1 MIAASRV
8 AIAAALVAFLAG
20 STLGLAMG
28 VGWLTPLWR
37 PAHAH
42 LQSLGFVTLMIQ
54 GVAYHALPRFR
65 GVPFRR
71 PGLAL
76 IQVIATVVAVTGMT
90 LGWDSGWDRPGS
102 RPGAG
107 WRGWPTS
114 GSWRSGS
121 RSCSGPIGRSGP
133 RAEPREPGA

>member
-8 AIAAALVAFLAG
+8 AIAAALVAFLTG

-42 LQSLGFVTLMIQ
+42 LQSFGFVTLMIQ

-71 PGLAL
+71 PRLAL

-90 LGWDSGWDRPGS
+90 LGWGFRLGPTWFATWGGLAWIANVAFVAIGVEVLFRPHRPKRAPS
-102 RPGAG
+102 RPA
-107 WRGWPTS
+107 
-114 GSWRSGS
+114 
-121 RSCSGPIGRSGP
+121 
-133 RAEPREPGA
+133 

>member
-1 MIAASRV
+1 MIGASRV
-8 AIAAALVAFLAG
+8 AIAAALVAFLTG

-42 LQSLGFVTLMIQ
+42 LQSLGFVTLMIM

-76 IQVIATVVAVTGMT
+76 IQVVATVVAVTGMT
-90 LGWDSGWDRPGS
+90 LGWGFRLGPAWFAVWGGLAWLANFGFVALGVEVLFRPRR
-102 RPGAG
+102 RPTGG
-107 WRGWPTS
+107 
-114 GSWRSGS
+114 
-121 RSCSGPIGRSGP
+121 GR
-133 RAEPREPGA
+133 AA

>member
-28 VGWLTPLWR
+28 VGWLGPHWR

-42 LQSLGFVTLMIQ
+42 VQSLGFVTLMIQ

-71 PGLAL
+71 TRLAL
-76 IQVIATVVAVTGMT
+76 LQVVVTVVAVVGMA
-90 LGWDSGWDRPGS
+90 SGWGLLLGAAWFAVWGTVAWLANVTFAALCLEVVLRP
-102 RPGAG
+102 RTP
-107 WRGWPTS
+107 
-114 GSWRSGS
+114 
-121 RSCSGPIGRSGP
+121 
-133 RAEPREPGA
+133 

>member
-8 AIAAALVAFLAG
+8 AIAASLLAFLAG

-28 VGWLTPLWR
+28 VGWLTPLWQ

-54 GVAYHALPRFR
+54 GVAYQALPRFR

-76 IQVIATVVAVTGMT
+76 IQVIATVIAVTCMT
-90 LGWDSGWDRPGS
+90 LGWGFRLGPAWF
-102 RPGAG
+102 A
-107 WRGWPTS
+107 TS
-114 GSWRSGS
+114 GGLAWLANVGFVALGVEVLFRRRAPRRS
-121 RSCSGPIGRSGP
+121 
-133 RAEPREPGA
+133 